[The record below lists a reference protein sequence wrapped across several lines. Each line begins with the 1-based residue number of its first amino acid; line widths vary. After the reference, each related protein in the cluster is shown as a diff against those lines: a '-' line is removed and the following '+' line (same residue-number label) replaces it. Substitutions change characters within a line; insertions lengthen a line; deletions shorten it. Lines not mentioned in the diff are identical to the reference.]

1 MTLRTI
7 IKMGDPRLLR
17 VAQPVTEFDT
27 DDLHLLV
34 ADMWQTM
41 DAEGGVGLAAPQI
54 AVDLQEM
61 VFGTGEPLARD
72 PDAPVIA
79 RTALVNPVIE
89 PLDDEQEEG
98 WEGCLSIPGLRAM
111 VPRWKRIRYSGF
123 DVYGDPVE
131 QVAEGFHARVV
142 QHEYDHLKGVLYT
155 MRIRDF
161 GRFGY
166 TDVLFPPQ
174 D

>member
-54 AVDLQEM
+54 AVDLQVM

-131 QVAEGFHARVV
+131 QVAEGFHARVC
-142 QHEYDHLKGVLYT
+142 LLYT
-155 MRIRDF
+155 SDAA
-161 GRFGY
+161 
-166 TDVLFPPQ
+166 DE
-174 D
+174 

>member
-54 AVDLQEM
+54 AVDLQVM

-111 VPRWKRIRYSGF
+111 AVSYT
-123 DVYGDPVE
+123 
-131 QVAEGFHARVV
+131 
-142 QHEYDHLKGVLYT
+142 HLTLPTTPYV
-155 MRIRDF
+155 
-161 GRFGY
+161 
-166 TDVLFPPQ
+166 
-174 D
+174 

>member
-1 MTLRTI
+1 
-7 IKMGDPRLLR
+7 
-17 VAQPVTEFDT
+17 
-27 DDLHLLV
+27 
-34 ADMWQTM
+34 
-41 DAEGGVGLAAPQI
+41 
-54 AVDLQEM
+54 M

>member
-54 AVDLQEM
+54 AVDLQVM

-111 VPRWKRIRYSGF
+111 VPRWKRTVSYT
-123 DVYGDPVE
+123 
-131 QVAEGFHARVV
+131 
-142 QHEYDHLKGVLYT
+142 HLTLPTK
-155 MRIRDF
+155 RI
-161 GRFGY
+161 
-166 TDVLFPPQ
+166 V
-174 D
+174 

>member
-54 AVDLQEM
+54 AVDLQVM

-98 WEGCLSIPGLRAM
+98 WDCL
-111 VPRWKRIRYSGF
+111 
-123 DVYGDPVE
+123 
-131 QVAEGFHARVV
+131 
-142 QHEYDHLKGVLYT
+142 LYT
-155 MRIRDF
+155 SDAA
-161 GRFGY
+161 
-166 TDVLFPPQ
+166 DE
-174 D
+174 

>member
-54 AVDLQEM
+54 AVDLQVM

-155 MRIRDF
+155 CLLYTSPSPRDS
-161 GRFGY
+161 
-166 TDVLFPPQ
+166 
-174 D
+174 